1 MLITY
6 LQQEN
11 DSVEQ
16 ELLNTL
22 DELVDE
28 NPSEDAVVFDEAVD
42 MSRADPILLSDD
54 ELNCKIRSLNYDQR
68 KIFDVIYNWAV
79 NKLKYLNTL
88 SPINIAP
95 LHIFLTGNAGCGKS
109 FLTRVIYHSL
119 SKLFSYKTKNVEN
132 PKVLLMAPTGV
143 AAINI
148 DATTIH
154 TSSSFSA

>member
-109 FLTRVIYHSL
+109 FQ
-119 SKLFSYKTKNVEN
+119 
-132 PKVLLMAPTGV
+132 
-143 AAINI
+143 
-148 DATTIH
+148 
-154 TSSSFSA
+154 